1 MLSGKI
7 SFNEFVFSD
16 SSALFLVGAFFCLF
30 RIVVLMDDRLFVRFI
45 SWFCQWFSIRFW
57 WHVVAAVFVSIF
69 VFCASDG
76 YRITMH
82 PLPLTH
88 LRQSTFAKLFQFI
101 FAPCDGFF
109 SLARWREN
117 QFNGGSDGVYWPVTH
132 ASQQHRSRFTRIIL
146 LLSPIALRESE
157 NKSMWRVAHLS
168 RCLL

>member
-1 MLSGKI
+1 MNSCLVTQAHYFWSERFFVCFVSLCLWMIVFLCALSLGFV
-7 SFNEFVFSD
+7 SGFRFVFD
-16 SSALFLVGAFFCLF
+16 DTSSPLYSFQFLFSARPMAIALQC
-30 RIVVLMDDRLFVRFI
+30 
-45 SWFCQWFSIRFW
+45 
-57 WHVVAAVFVSIF
+57 
-69 VFCASDG
+69 
-76 YRITMH
+76 
-82 PLPLTH
+82 PPPLTH

-146 LLSPIALRESE
+146 FLSPIALRESE